1 MWLYGWRADRGDFGY
16 PSMPL
21 GLAHEYFTF
30 DPEVRALVER
40 GAGQEVEEMLLNKA
54 LVIPIDFYLSL

>member
-1 MWLYGWRADRGDFGY
+1 
-16 PSMPL
+16 
-21 GLAHEYFTF
+21 
-30 DPEVRALVER
+30 LVER